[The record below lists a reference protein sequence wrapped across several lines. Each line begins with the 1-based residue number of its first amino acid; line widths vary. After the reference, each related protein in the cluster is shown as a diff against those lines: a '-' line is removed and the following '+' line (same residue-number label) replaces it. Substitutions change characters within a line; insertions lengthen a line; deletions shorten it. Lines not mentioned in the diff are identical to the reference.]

1 MKENNETNSETTI
14 TEVWQ
19 PSVQLRYIN
28 KNIRIPY
35 DKTLMKLYNETEK
48 ILQQLHISNLGNRK
62 WIDISI
68 IIEEQL

>member
-35 DKTLMKLYNETEK
+35 DKTLMKLYNKTEK